1 MVLMNIYE
9 RKYSQTF
16 CLKPARGNIEFPCGE
31 LAEVGGFKNVSLKK
45 RNVFVEMYGLRS
57 CSVLMSP

>member
-31 LAEVGGFKNVSLKK
+31 LAEVGGLKNVSLKK
-45 RNVFVEMYGLRS
+45 RRREIFLSKCMGCEVAAS
-57 CSVLMSP
+57 